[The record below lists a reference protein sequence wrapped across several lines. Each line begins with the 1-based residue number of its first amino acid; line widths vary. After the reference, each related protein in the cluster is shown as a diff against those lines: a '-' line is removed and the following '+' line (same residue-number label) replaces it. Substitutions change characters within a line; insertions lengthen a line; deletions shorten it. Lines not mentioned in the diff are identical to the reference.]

1 MPEASRDRSSWTFD
15 EKRMSESDWKTFRKM
30 VPELRER
37 YLKKTNEELKNLLLT
52 PDQTPTERFWNTH
65 EKITKEAKILRH
77 CLDGHSRSRMTSFI
91 YTMLDCGLMNLDD
104 LSQFSDELR
113 ESAESWF
120 QEERKAKESS
130 SR

>member
-1 MPEASRDRSSWTFD
+1 
-15 EKRMSESDWKTFRKM
+15 MSESDWKTFRKM

-65 EKITKEAKILRH
+65 EKITKEAKILHR
-77 CLDGHSRSRMTSFI
+77 CLDGHSRSRMASFI
-91 YTMLDCGLMNLDD
+91 YMMLDCGLMDLDD

-113 ESAESWF
+113 ESAKRWF
-120 QEERKAKESS
+120 QEEQNYQTLKFRSGEARNETVC
-130 SR
+130 